1 MRAASCLVKHA
12 ESAGAVASP
21 WLNEQPD
28 SVFRDGTQS
37 RDTCRYQAAGQMTQ
51 AGSRLNW

>member
-1 MRAASCLVKHA
+1 MRAASCLVAHA

-28 SVFRDGTQS
+28 LGFKMHQS
-37 RDTCRYQAAGQMTQ
+37 RDTCRYQAAADDTG
-51 AGSRLNW
+51 W